1 MGSNLVG
8 RFAWAVTITPHMNRG
23 VFFIFSGLTNEGLA
37 TLVAVVEL
45 LRRAQWTFLRLENE
59 YLNNAAHYRS
69 VVAAPM
75 LLDDA
80 WSERWDAE
88 WRFEREE
95 AAANRT
101 TTAVYVV
108 MGANVGVALAV
119 IGVFYLVY
127 SGDF

>member
-1 MGSNLVG
+1 
-8 RFAWAVTITPHMNRG
+8 
-23 VFFIFSGLTNEGLA
+23 
-37 TLVAVVEL
+37 
-45 LRRAQWTFLRLENE
+45 
-59 YLNNAAHYRS
+59 
-69 VVAAPM
+69 M

-95 AAANRT
+95 AAASRT